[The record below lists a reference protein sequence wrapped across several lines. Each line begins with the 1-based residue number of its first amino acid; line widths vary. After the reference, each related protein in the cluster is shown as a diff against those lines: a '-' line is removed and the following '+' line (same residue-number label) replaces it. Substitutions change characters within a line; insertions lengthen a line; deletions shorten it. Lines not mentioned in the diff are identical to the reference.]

1 MGSGGEESGS
11 VQYHKKYLEILPKI
25 RLTTNK
31 TFGFWGAQRPKVTH
45 TQTHYIYLANT

>member
-31 TFGFWGAQRPKVTH
+31 IINESFSRKVS
-45 TQTHYIYLANT
+45 YLTIN